1 MRKLTQL
8 GTRPGHLLR
17 AGTVVLGVR
26 TQDEI
31 LNRVL
36 TLEVIR
42 AATRGGESIQ
52 VESGRG
58 HLPGKS
64 GWPVAQVAGELKM
77 MDDVRCQPVERVHA
91 ADYPRAGARS
101 APEFMRRLS

>member
-17 AGTVVLGVR
+17 AGTVALGVI
-26 TQDEI
+26 TQEEI
-31 LNRVL
+31 LSKVI

-42 AATRGGESIQ
+42 AATRRGESIQ

-58 HLPGKS
+58 HLPGKFA
-64 GWPVAQVAGELKM
+64 WPVAQVAGELEILG
-77 MDDVRCQPVERVHA
+77 DVRCQPVERVPA